1 MDVVLLP
8 LQSLQN
14 TVQSRPADVMHFG
27 KPPVSRVRA
36 VCYVSSEGDVGGEE
50 LTPHQLCL
58 TQENDPASFSPHIHG
73 DSERVMRPRSSGKNH
88 CFANLVEGVLM
99 LYSRDISW
107 FLFSVCFTMPAQAI
121 CDSVTQQEK
130 TGHENN
136 DKGSSY

>member
-58 TQENDPASFSPHIHG
+58 TQENDPGSFSPHIHG